1 MNQKFSTR
9 PVEEIKADI
18 DQIASI
24 RRDLL
29 SWLQDRTPRSYNV
42 LEEKLYGLPEE
53 IAHRYLYVLHWMDGG
68 EKSVFLQDANTMVLS
83 FDKLRE
89 ILFYLQ
95 EKFPQV
101 KRVTSYARVD
111 ALLKFSTEQLTE
123 LKEAGLNRIHS
134 GYESGSDKV
143 LELIN
148 KGCTKAQEIEVGQ
161 KVKASGIELSV
172 YYMPGVG
179 GRDLSDDNALET
191 ADVVNKINPDFVRIR
206 TFIPKTGTELADD
219 IAAGRMKACTDM
231 EKMLELKKMIENIN
245 GADGYLY
252 NDHVMNLFEDING
265 NMKTDKEKMLSAF
278 AAFEKLDV
286 PTQRKYQVARRM
298 GMVSSLSHLDLLDAE
313 QHMKIDSYLSQIDTD
328 EKFDAF
334 ILRLLRRFV

>member
-18 DQIASI
+18 DQIALM

-29 SWLQDRTPRSYNV
+29 GWLQDGAPRNYGV
-42 LEEKLYGLPEE
+42 IEEELSCLPEE
-53 IAHRYLYVLHWMDGG
+53 IAQRYLYVLHWISGG
-68 EKSVFLQDANTMVLS
+68 EKSVFLQDANTMILS

-89 ILFYLQ
+89 ILLYLRK
-95 EKFPQV
+95 KFPKV
-101 KRVTSYARVD
+101 ERVTSYARVD
-111 ALLKFSTEQLTE
+111 ALLKFSTEQLAE

-143 LELIN
+143 LKLIN
-148 KGCTKAQEIEVGQ
+148 KGCTKAQEIEVGL

-179 GRDLSDDNALET
+179 GKDLSDENALET

-206 TFIPKTGTELADD
+206 TFIPKPGTELADD
-219 IAAGRMKACTDM
+219 INAGRMKACTDA
-231 EKMLELKKMIENIN
+231 EKMLELKKMIENIDDS
-245 GADGYLY
+245 DGYLY
-252 NDHVMNLFEDING
+252 NDHVMNLFEDVKG
-265 NMKTDKEKMLSAF
+265 NMKTDKEKMLSVF

-286 PTQRKYQVARRM
+286 SAQRKYQTARRM
-298 GMVSSLSHLDLLDAE
+298 GMVNSLSHMDLLDAE
-313 QHMKIDSYLSQIDTD
+313 QHEKINMYLSQIDTD

-334 ILRLLRRFV
+334 IQRLLRRFI